1 MRLKLHD
8 TAFYDV
14 IGTEMREE
22 LHFILGEIY
31 VVL

>member
-8 TAFYDV
+8 TAFFDV

-22 LHFILGEIY
+22 LHFILGKIY
-31 VVL
+31 VVI